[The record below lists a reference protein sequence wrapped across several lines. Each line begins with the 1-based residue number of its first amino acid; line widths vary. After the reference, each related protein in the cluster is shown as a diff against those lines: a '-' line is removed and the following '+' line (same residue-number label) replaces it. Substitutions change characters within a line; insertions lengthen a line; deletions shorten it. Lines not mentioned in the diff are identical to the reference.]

1 MAATIFYACPSC
13 CANFVSYGM
22 PATLTC
28 STFLCRFPDDN
39 EYVLMLRSIVDVNLC
54 KFLSHDV
61 PLFNGIVSDLFPG
74 IALPNPDYTDLQ
86 AALRKQCIIYN
97 LQPTDYSM
105 MKVSQVCSSVWASL
119 QQRACA
125 ASCKRWYLG

>member
-1 MAATIFYACPSC
+1 M
-13 CANFVSYGM
+13 
-22 PATLTC
+22 
-28 STFLCRFPDDN
+28 LCRFPDDN

-74 IALPNPDYTDLQ
+74 VALPNPDYADLQ
-86 AALRKQCIIYN
+86 AALRKQCVLNN

-105 MKVSQVCSSVWASL
+105 LKASFPTHGASNCKTARL
-119 QQRACA
+119 TNPCRLMLSTQMQSCFDHNGCTCHA
-125 ASCKRWYLG
+125 APHST